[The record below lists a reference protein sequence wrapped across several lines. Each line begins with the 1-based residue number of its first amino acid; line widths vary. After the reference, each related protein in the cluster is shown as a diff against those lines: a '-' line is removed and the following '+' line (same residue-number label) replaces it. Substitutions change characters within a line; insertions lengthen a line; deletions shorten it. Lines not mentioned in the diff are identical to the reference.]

1 MPDDLPDDEPR
12 PRRRDPDDDDYDDRP
27 RRRRPPDVEATDF
40 LIPTGVSAYSMAA
53 CYFGLFSCFIPVL
66 GLLMAIIALP
76 CGIAALRRRK
86 KRAST
91 YGSVTGDIRAVV
103 GIVCSSLTLLGYLVL
118 GVLIAAG
125 SMK

>member
-1 MPDDLPDDEPR
+1 
-12 PRRRDPDDDDYDDRP
+12 
-27 RRRRPPDVEATDF
+27 
-40 LIPTGVSAYSMAA
+40 
-53 CYFGLFSCFIPVL
+53 
-66 GLLMAIIALP
+66 MAIIALP

-125 SMK
+125 SLK